1 MGPLSQLSF
10 LFFLLLCILCVSFS
24 LTSVLTPPPF
34 SLTHTHLPPTPGKR
48 TWHGPITHCPISVSE
63 KIVREYLEL
72 PEGSASRTALERKY
86 GKGTI
91 TKLVATWENE
101 LANQKWI
108 QDSTMACPG
117 CRVNVEKSL
126 GCNHVSS
133 WVLRCGSKEATS
145 RVHSLFYPVGASFT

>member
-1 MGPLSQLSF
+1 M
-10 LFFLLLCILCVSFS
+10 
-24 LTSVLTPPPF
+24 
-34 SLTHTHLPPTPGKR
+34 
-48 TWHGPITHCPISVSE
+48 
-63 KIVREYLEL
+63 REYLEL
-72 PEGSASRTALERKY
+72 PEGSPERTALERKY

-126 GCNHVSS
+126 GCNHVSLGVFWLCS
-133 WVLRCGSKEATS
+133 PFQCATS
-145 RVHSLFYPVGASFT
+145 LRFLLVLVLLSSLY